1 MVGESIKNV
10 WPLRLA
16 AGLQAGVL
24 AGLIMA
30 GWLMLDGTRRDQTV
44 WTNANLLSTVLVGR
58 QGLRGSFGMQTIA
71 GFALHMM
78 IAGLHGMLFAVLLS
92 PRVRPLW
99 AVNAAVLFTIASYW
113 VSFGWMIGQW
123 APMLASRA
131 SRPAWF
137 GAHVLFGVMLGLY
150 PDFARS
156 LLPKVE
162 EPVAPAQV
170 VEPTPPEGGE
180 GPPPPVVAD
189 LGPADSRG

>member
-1 MVGESIKNV
+1 MVGESIKNI
-10 WPLRLA
+10 WPQRLA

-30 GWLMLDGTRRDQTV
+30 GWLMLEGARRDQTV

-58 QGLRGSFGMQTIA
+58 QGLRSSFGMQTVA
-71 GFALHMM
+71 GLALHLVV
-78 IAGLHGMLFAVLLS
+78 AGLHGVLFAVLLS

-99 AVNAAVLFTIASYW
+99 AVNSAVLFSIASYW

-137 GAHVLFGVMLGLY
+137 GAHVLFGVLLGLY

-162 EPVAPAQV
+162 APAAA
-170 VEPTPPEGGE
+170 PTLEEQATSTPVSDPPAPAEGGSAS
-180 GPPPPVVAD
+180 G
-189 LGPADSRG
+189 